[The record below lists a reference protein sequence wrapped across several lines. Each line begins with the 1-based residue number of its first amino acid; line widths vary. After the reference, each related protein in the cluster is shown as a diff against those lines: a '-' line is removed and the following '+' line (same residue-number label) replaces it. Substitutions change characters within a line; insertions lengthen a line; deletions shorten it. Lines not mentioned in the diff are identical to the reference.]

1 MNTQGLKKQVKRIL
15 GAALLVLTG
24 CGGEKDTPLPVPVLT
39 PGRTLTVVA
48 MGDSL
53 TEGNEDTPGMGGY
66 PARLERLL
74 NAVKP
79 GAQVVNLGKSG
90 WTSAQL
96 LKRQL
101 PTALEIKPDIAL
113 VWIGSNDLWRYY
125 RAEQEVEDLRNYTAN
140 LDSILG
146 TLKSNEIRTFVALGD
161 DQSKRPV
168 ARTTEIE
175 PYTQDDRD
183 RMSRRAMAYNEVI
196 AQKAREYGATTVEFF
211 NTDIFTNPATLA
223 ADGNHP
229 NPHGY
234 DLIGQ
239 RWFEAIEQALKP

>member
-1 MNTQGLKKQVKRIL
+1 MKRQLKRIL
-15 GAALLVLTG
+15 GAMLVLLPG
-24 CGGEKDTPLPVPVLT
+24 CGGDRDAPLPVPTLT

-66 PARLERLL
+66 PARLEKLL
-74 NAVKP
+74 NGVKP

-101 PTALEIKPDIAL
+101 PTALEIKPAVAI

-125 RAEQEVEDLRNYTAN
+125 RADQEVEDLRNFTSN
-140 LDSILG
+140 LDTILS
-146 TLKSNEIRTFVALGD
+146 TLKDNGIQTFVAQGD

-168 ARTTEIE
+168 ASTTEVE
-175 PYTQDDRD
+175 PYTQEDRD
-183 RMSRRAMAYNEVI
+183 RMSRRVVAYNEVI
-196 AQKAREYGATTVEFF
+196 SQMAKEHGATTVDFY
-211 NTDIFTNPATLA
+211 NTDIFTNPETLA

-229 NPHGY
+229 NPRGY
-234 DLIGQ
+234 DSIAQ
-239 RWFEAIEQALKP
+239 KWFEAISPIVK

>member
-1 MNTQGLKKQVKRIL
+1 MKKQIKRIL
-15 GAALLVLTG
+15 GAALVLLTG
-24 CGGEKDTPLPVPVLT
+24 CGGDKDAPLPAPTLT

-66 PARLERLL
+66 PARLEKLL
-74 NAVKP
+74 SGVKP

-96 LKRQL
+96 EKRQL

-125 RAEQEVEDLRNYTAN
+125 RAEQVVEDLRNFTAN
-140 LDSILG
+140 LDMILS
-146 TLKSNEIRTFVALGD
+146 TLKNNGIKTFIALGD

-168 ARTTEIE
+168 ASTSEIE
-175 PYTQDDRD
+175 PYTQEDRD
-183 RMSRRAMAYNEVI
+183 RMSRQVVAYNEVI
-196 AQKAREYGATTVEFF
+196 TQKAREYGATTVDFY
-211 NTDIFTNPATLA
+211 NTDIFTSSETLA

-229 NPHGY
+229 NAHGY
-234 DLIGQ
+234 NVIAEK
-239 RWFEAIEQALKP
+239 WFEALKPVIK